1 MKKNK
6 LSSKITREIDSD
18 GSQRFSGNGGG
29 VLLILSDG
37 RAMVIPPNEKRRQGI
52 ELLWE
57 TWNRDPLTSGTI
69 DQDALEQKKGCAQI
83 MLKALYE
90 GDAAFFRELGDTMKP
105 RPAAIEI
112 AKRRK
117 LKPDSKF
124 KRDNEVLNSIFKAT
138 NEAGTLP
145 FLEDVLEL
153 FRKTKGNADTTP
165 AHFKRRLKARGFEWL
180 GENRKMM
187 K

>member
-37 RAMVIPPNEKRRQGI
+37 TPMVIPPNEKRRQGI

-83 MLKALYE
+83 MLKAIYE
-90 GDAAFFRELGDTMKP
+90 RDAAFFRELGDTIKP
-105 RPAAIEI
+105 RRAAIAL
-112 AKRRK
+112 AKRAELNK
-117 LKPDSKF
+117 V

-165 AHFKRRLKARGFEWL
+165 AHFKRRLKVRGFEWL